1 MPRAAA
7 GRRDRHRPAAGRVD
21 GQGGARAYRRSRLRL
36 TAGLLLVWG
45 LAAFAG
51 VYFAR
56 QLNQPFYGWP
66 FGFFWAALGAPL
78 SFVAIVAVYAWRMAV
93 LDRRLERDKT
103 EEGMTPGIRSSLVER
118 LGEGGRS

>member
-1 MPRAAA
+1 MN
-7 GRRDRHRPAAGRVD
+7 
-21 GQGGARAYRRSRLRL
+21 ARAYWRGELRL
-36 TAGLLLVWG
+36 TLGLLLVWA

-93 LDRRLERDKT
+93 LDRRLEEQDPAPSLGGEQGEAVRPPRD
-103 EEGMTPGIRSSLVER
+103 G
-118 LGEGGRS
+118 

>member
-1 MPRAAA
+1 MRAAG
-7 GRRDRHRPAAGRVD
+7 GRREEKRPGPVRADRPVD
-21 GQGGARAYRRSRLRL
+21 ARAYWRGQLRL
-36 TAGLLLVWG
+36 TIGLLLVWA

-56 QLNQPFYGWP
+56 QLNQGFFGWP

-93 LDRRLERDKT
+93 RDRRLEA
-103 EEGMTPGIRSSLVER
+103 
-118 LGEGGRS
+118 GEPWLAGEVAGQDRASEAPRGGGRL